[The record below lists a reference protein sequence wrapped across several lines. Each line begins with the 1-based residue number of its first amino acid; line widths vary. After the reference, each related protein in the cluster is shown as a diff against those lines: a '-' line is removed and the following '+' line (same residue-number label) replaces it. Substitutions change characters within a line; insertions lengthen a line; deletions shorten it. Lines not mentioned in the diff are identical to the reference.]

1 MLSGYTFS
9 ELASIFAMQGFAGLS
24 LFSVF
29 LLMALGLAIIFGQM
43 GVINMAHGEF
53 MIMGAYTTYLT
64 SHFFESVVP
73 SLFPIYFFVALV
85 LSFIFTGLMGALFE
99 WVLIRHLY
107 SRPLDTLLATW
118 GLSLIL
124 QQVFRSIFGAR
135 EVGVTLPDWLMG
147 SVQLTD
153 AIEIPI
159 NGLFVL
165 CLTILITIGVW
176 ALMYKSPLGLR
187 TRAVVLNRPMAG
199 AVGINTGMV
208 DRLTFALGCGIAGVA
223 GCAFTMIGSTGP
235 TAGQLYIV
243 DTFLVVVFG
252 GAGTLI
258 GTVCSAF
265 GIAQAQSVMEF
276 FMSGSMA
283 KVITLLVVVGIL
295 MIRPQ
300 GLFAVKVRH

>member
-1 MLSGYTFS
+1 
-9 ELASIFAMQGFAGLS
+9 
-24 LFSVF
+24 
-29 LLMALGLAIIFGQM
+29 
-43 GVINMAHGEF
+43 
-53 MIMGAYTTYLT
+53 
-64 SHFFESVVP
+64 
-73 SLFPIYFFVALV
+73 
-85 LSFIFTGLMGALFE
+85 
-99 WVLIRHLY
+99 
-107 SRPLDTLLATW
+107 
-118 GLSLIL
+118 
-124 QQVFRSIFGAR
+124 
-135 EVGVTLPDWLMG
+135 
-147 SVQLTD
+147 
-153 AIEIPI
+153 
-159 NGLFVL
+159 
-165 CLTILITIGVW
+165 
-176 ALMYKSPLGLR
+176 MYKSPLGLR

-208 DRLTFALGCGIAGVA
+208 DRMTFALGCGIAGVA

-252 GAGTLI
+252 GAGTLL

>member
-1 MLSGYTFS
+1 MFSEYTFS

-53 MIMGAYTTYLT
+53 MILGAYTTYLT
-64 SHFFESVVP
+64 SHFFEAYAP
-73 SLFPIYFFVALV
+73 SLFGIYFIVALI
-85 LSFIFTGLMGALFE
+85 LSFLITGLFGAFIE

-124 QQVFRSIFGAR
+124 QQVYRSVFGAR

-147 SVQLTD
+147 SVQVTD
-153 AIEIPI
+153 TIEIPI

-165 CLTILITIGVW
+165 VLTILITAGVW
-176 ALMYKSPLGLR
+176 FMMYRSKLGRQL
-187 TRAVVLNRPMAG
+187 RAVVLNRPMAG
-199 AVGINTGMV
+199 AVGINTALV

-258 GTVCSAF
+258 GTVLSAF
-265 GIAQAQSVMEF
+265 GIAQAQSVLEF

-283 KVITLLVVVGIL
+283 KVITLITVVVIL

-300 GLFAVKVRH
+300 GIVSVKVRH

>member
-1 MLSGYTFS
+1 M
-9 ELASIFAMQGFAGLS
+9 
-24 LFSVF
+24 
-29 LLMALGLAIIFGQM
+29 
-43 GVINMAHGEF
+43 
-53 MIMGAYTTYLT
+53 
-64 SHFFESVVP
+64 
-73 SLFPIYFFVALV
+73 
-85 LSFIFTGLMGALFE
+85 
-99 WVLIRHLY
+99 IRHLY

-124 QQVFRSIFGAR
+124 QQTYRSIFGAR

-147 SVQLTD
+147 SVNLTD
-153 AIEIPI
+153 SIELPI

-165 CLTILITIGVW
+165 CLTIFVTFSVW
-176 ALMYKSPLGLR
+176 YIMYRSKLGRQL
-187 TRAVVLNRPMAG
+187 RAVILNRPMAG
-199 AVGINTGMV
+199 AVGINTGLV
-208 DRLTFALGCGIAGVA
+208 DRLTFGLGCGIAGVA

-258 GTVCSAF
+258 GTIASAF

-283 KVITLLVVVGIL
+283 KVLTLLFVVGIL

-300 GLFAVKVRH
+300 GLFSVKVRH

>member
-1 MLSGYTFS
+1 MLSDYTFE
-9 ELASIFAMQGFAGLS
+9 ELASILAMQGFAGLS

-53 MIMGAYTTYLT
+53 MILGAYTTYLT
-64 SHFFESVVP
+64 SGFFETYLP
-73 SLFPIYFFVALV
+73 SLFPVYFFVALV
-85 LSFIFTGLMGALFE
+85 LSFFVTGAMGALVE
-99 WVLIRHLY
+99 WLLIRHLY

-124 QQVFRSIFGAR
+124 QQVYRSIFGAR

-147 SVQLTD
+147 SLQLTD
-153 AIEIPI
+153 TIEIPV
-159 NGLFVL
+159 NGLVVL
-165 CLTILITIGVW
+165 VLTVVVTGFLWYV
-176 ALMYKSPLGLR
+176 MFKSRLGIQL
-187 TRAVVLNRPMAG
+187 RAVVLNRPMAG
-199 AVGINTGMV
+199 AVGINTAFV
-208 DRLTFALGCGIAGVA
+208 DRITFAFGCGIAGIA

-258 GTVCSAF
+258 GTICSAF
-265 GIAQAQSVMEF
+265 GIAQAQSVLEF

-283 KVITLLVVVGIL
+283 KVITLLIVVGIL
-295 MIRPQ
+295 MLRPQ
-300 GLFAVKVRH
+300 GLFAMKLRK